1 LKSRPILFIPL
12 ALILF
17 FPGVLSKFVLAQ
29 PLIERSK
36 LAEDIR
42 QLAYILETAHADP
55 YVHGGGKVAFHRR
68 LAQLIKA
75 LPEQRMNATDFSEY
89 LSPFV
94 AAVKDGHTKLFFPP
108 TLTFPRALPLKFS
121 PVEEKLYVAGVYA
134 EEYRQLIGSTLL
146 DLNGMPFPALL
157 KRQQELVGWENL
169 YDSLNWL
176 GSYLEWHRYLCLL
189 LKEKDLKSVKAT
201 FLMPDGSVREVH
213 FNLPSNISPYAKAN
227 YNESKIMLP
236 STERSDFVFDF
247 IDKNKRIA
255 FLRIDGMSTFRE
267 TIELWKKFGTKNIEA
282 TAANIYK
289 RYQQSNP
296 PGDFAEVLKRIPSA
310 TETFAA
316 LCREMKKNNSE
327 TLIVDLRKNQG
338 GSSLMS
344 QILLYFLFGKEIMW
358 KATALD
364 FGYEITKYSDLFFEN
379 FPDITL
385 EDVNKNLGVKIQKN
399 DYDFSDESE
408 FYENLKHDTTKL
420 EKRTAQTRAYLK
432 DMTTFWNEYEQ
443 GTCAAYYA
451 PKRILVLSSTKTF
464 SSGFSLLLHL
474 YKRGAQIIGMPSAQ
488 SPNCFSDQLNFQLKN
503 SGIKGTVARKIQV
516 AFPEDAEKGEM
527 LAPHYELTYEKLKE
541 YRFDPNS
548 EVLLALDILAQE

>member
-1 LKSRPILFIPL
+1 MPL
-12 ALILF
+12 TLILF
-17 FPGVLSKFVLAQ
+17 LLGGFSKSVFAQ
-29 PLIERSK
+29 PLIERAK
-36 LAEDIR
+36 LVEDIR
-42 QLAYILETAHADP
+42 QLADILETAHADP

-75 LPEQRMNATDFSEY
+75 LPWQGMNATDFSEY

-94 AAVKDGHTKLFFPP
+94 AAIKDGHTKLSFPP
-108 TLTFPRALPLKFS
+108 TLSFPRALPLKFS
-121 PVEEKLYVAGVYA
+121 PVDEKLYVVGVYA
-134 EEYRQLIGSTLL
+134 EEYRQLIGSTLV
-146 DLNGMPFPALL
+146 DINGIPFRALL

-176 GSYLEWHRYLCLL
+176 ASYLEWHRYLCLL
-189 LKEKDLKSVKAT
+189 LREKDLKSVKAAI
-201 FLMPDGSVREVH
+201 LMRDGSTREVQ
-213 FNLPSNISPYAKAN
+213 FNLPSNIGPYAKAS
-227 YNESKIMLP
+227 YSESKIALP

-289 RYQQSNP
+289 KYQQSDP
-296 PGDFAEVLKRIPSA
+296 PGEFAEVLQGIPSA
-310 TETFAA
+310 TETFAE
-316 LCREMKKNNSE
+316 LCREMKRNNAE

-344 QILLYFLFGKEIMW
+344 QILLYFLFGKDIMW

-379 FPDITL
+379 FPDVTL
-385 EDVNKNLGVKIQKN
+385 EDVNKNLELKIQEN

-408 FYENLKHDTTKL
+408 FYENVRNDATNL
-420 EKRTAQTRAYLK
+420 EKRTSQTRGYLK
-432 DMTTFWNEYEQ
+432 EMTTFWNEYEQ
-443 GTCAAYYA
+443 GTYAGYYT
-451 PKRILVLSSTKTF
+451 PKSILVLSSTKTF

-474 YKRGAQIIGMPSAQ
+474 YKRGAQIVGLPSAQ

-516 AFPEDAEKGEM
+516 TFPGDAEKGEM
-527 LAPHYELTYEKLKE
+527 LAPRYQLTYEKLKE

-548 EVLLALDILAQE
+548 EVLLALDILAQEKK